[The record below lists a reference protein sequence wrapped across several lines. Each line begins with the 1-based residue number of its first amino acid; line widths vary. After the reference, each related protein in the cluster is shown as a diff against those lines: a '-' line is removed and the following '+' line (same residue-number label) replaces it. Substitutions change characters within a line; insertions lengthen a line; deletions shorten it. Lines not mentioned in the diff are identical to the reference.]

1 MQTEV
6 GECVD
11 MHADALRE
19 PTQKF
24 LLECDGCLRT
34 CACGG
39 LGVACV
45 RLATEGRADALMSM
59 HALA

>member
-1 MQTEV
+1 MRAVGMQTEV
-6 GECVD
+6 GKCVD
-11 MHADALRE
+11 VHADA
-19 PTQKF
+19 
-24 LLECDGCLRT
+24 LRT

-45 RLATEGRADALMSM
+45 WLATEGRADALMSM